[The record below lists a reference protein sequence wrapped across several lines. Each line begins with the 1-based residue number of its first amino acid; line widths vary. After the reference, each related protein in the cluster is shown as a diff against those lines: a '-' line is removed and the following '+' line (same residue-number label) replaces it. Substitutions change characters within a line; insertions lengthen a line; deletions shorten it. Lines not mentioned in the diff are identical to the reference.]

1 MSSVQ
6 SVFYSMHCSSLW
18 SQNKASKGQRLKVC
32 YKTFFF
38 SGNLSDFRLGS
49 AHVINM
55 QVQSRLVSFGE
66 LLWKQ
71 MYSLVCRIKGS
82 SKPVIKSVLHSDVIS
97 RSRILF
103 FHRRFLFVNPAGPI
117 IGSQAFTGNIQYLV
131 QIGW

>member
-71 MYSLVCRIKGS
+71 MYSLVCRIKGNS
-82 SKPVIKSVLHSDVIS
+82 KSVIQSVFNFGVIS
-97 RSRILF
+97 MSCVLIF
-103 FHRRFLFVNPAGPI
+103 NRRFMFVNPAGPI
-117 IGSQAFTGNIQYLV
+117 FGSQAFNVTIQYLV
-131 QIGW
+131 KLGW